1 MFEMIQGADASVL
14 LWIQEHLRFAF
25 LNGPMILAGWL
36 GDNGLCWIMLGL
48 VLTLIPKTRKYGVLA
63 LTSLLGCFLFNNL
76 LLKNL
81 VARPRPYTQIPEL
94 VMLMKVPPDHSFPS
108 GHACASLRHSR
119 SIDVE
124 HGQEMESGADPR
136 IGGGS
141 LDRIQPPLCGCPLPH
156 RCLGWCVGRA
166 RWQLDHLPYL

>member
-63 LTSLLGCFLFNNL
+63 LTSLLG
-76 LLKNL
+76 
-81 VARPRPYTQIPEL
+81 
-94 VMLMKVPPDHSFPS
+94 
-108 GHACASLRHSR
+108 
-119 SIDVE
+119 
-124 HGQEMESGADPR
+124 
-136 IGGGS
+136 
-141 LDRIQPPLCGCPLPH
+141 
-156 RCLGWCVGRA
+156 
-166 RWQLDHLPYL
+166 

>member
-25 LNGPMILAGWL
+25 SEWANDIGRVARGQRPLLDHARPCADTDSKNEEIRRSGIDLST
-36 GDNGLCWIMLGL
+36 GLLSVQQPAAQKPCGTSAALYPDTGACHADEGAARP
-48 VLTLIPKTRKYGVLA
+48 LIPLW
-63 LTSLLGCFLFNNL
+63 
-76 LLKNL
+76 
-81 VARPRPYTQIPEL
+81 PRLCI
-94 VMLMKVPPDHSFPS
+94 
-108 GHACASLRHSR
+108 LRHSR